1 MNWNFIFREGF
12 RGLGRNLTMTVALI
26 ITTALSLALV
36 GAGILMSQMTSETKD
51 LYLDRVE
58 VMVELSDEVSETDKD
73 CSSQSC
79 TQVRDTLQADE
90 RVESVTF
97 RNRDQSYE
105 RFVELFRESDP
116 VLVEETSRDSMP
128 AALHVRL
135 EDPTDT
141 SPIDAVRD
149 LPQVAY
155 VADQASDVRGL
166 ADSMDSFRNA
176 TFIIAAAQALAAI
189 FLISNMVQLAAY
201 SRREEISIMRMVG
214 ASRWFTQAP
223 FILEAALSVLIGGII
238 ATVGVWLIKTQ
249 IVDQMLDPV
258 YQNLL
263 IARLPDSAVWT
274 VMPLVS
280 LAALVVSGLVAQVA
294 LRSYV
299 RK

>member
-36 GAGILMSQMTSETKD
+36 GAGILMSQVTSETKD

-79 TQVRDTLQADE
+79 MQVRDTLQADD

-105 RFVELFRESDP
+105 RFVELFKESDP

>member
-12 RGLGRNLTMTVALI
+12 RGLARNLTMTVALI

-79 TQVRDTLQADE
+79 MQVRDTLQADD

-223 FILEAALSVLIGGII
+223 FILEAALSVLIGGVI

-263 IARLPDSAVWT
+263 IARLPDSAVST

>member
-36 GAGILMSQMTSETKD
+36 GAGILMSQVTSETKD

-79 TQVRDTLQADE
+79 TQVRDILQADE

-105 RFVELFRESDP
+105 RFVELFKESDP

-149 LPQVAY
+149 LPQVGY

>member
-36 GAGILMSQMTSETKD
+36 GAGILMSQVTSETKD

-79 TQVRDTLQADE
+79 TQVRDILQADE

-105 RFVELFRESDP
+105 RFVELFKESDP

-149 LPQVAY
+149 LPQVTY

>member
-79 TQVRDTLQADE
+79 MQVRDTLQADD